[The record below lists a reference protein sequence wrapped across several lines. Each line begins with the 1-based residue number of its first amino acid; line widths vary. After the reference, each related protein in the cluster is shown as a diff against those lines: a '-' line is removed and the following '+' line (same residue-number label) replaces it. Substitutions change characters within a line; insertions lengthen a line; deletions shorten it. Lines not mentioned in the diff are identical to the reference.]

1 MQLRQPSSAWL
12 RCEFAR
18 HLLCQT
24 AAPRRAWPAGLCS
37 KATLVTG
44 AAGVRLAALAS
55 RAEAGATNLSDPSY
69 SYGAA
74 KITDKLLPLDSVP
87 PRSPAPQLRRGFFAF
102 PGLHYSSPG
111 RRILPVVGFTRCTS
125 AQIVK
130 VLISTP
136 IPCGSGLEN
145 GPNGE

>member
-87 PRSPAPQLRRGFFAF
+87 PRSPAPPTAARLFCIPRAAVLLAGTENPSRSCVHKVYVCTDYAF
-102 PGLHYSSPG
+102 N
-111 RRILPVVGFTRCTS
+111 RV
-125 AQIVK
+125 
-130 VLISTP
+130 
-136 IPCGSGLEN
+136 
-145 GPNGE
+145 